1 MTVIEDVVIRKILD
15 SRGNPT
21 VEVEVLTEN
30 GYGIFGA
37 PSGASTGAHE
47 VAALPEEG
55 IDKAIEL
62 FREEIVPMVIGFD
75 SLEQEEM
82 DTLLSEI
89 DGTDN
94 LSRIGGNLIVALS
107 IANAKAAADALGL
120 PLYHYIGGMVSRDL
134 PYPMGN
140 VLGGGKHAIGGTDI
154 QEFLVIPQG
163 ETFVDSVFAGA
174 KVHKKVA
181 SILKKR
187 FPDTAIG
194 KGDEGA
200 WVAKVSNDEALD
212 IVNQACVEISDDV
225 GFEIQAG
232 LDVAASSFFKDGKYH
247 YKQKKLDQEGQV
259 QYMAE
264 LFDKYNLFSIEDP
277 FDEEDF
283 EGFTE
288 LTNQIGDRCLIIGD
302 DLFVTNE
309 ERLMKGIEVG
319 ACNAILI
326 KPNQIGTLSKTI
338 DTIKLSME
346 AGYQNVI
353 SHRSGETT
361 DPAIAHLGVAFSSIC
376 IKTGAVGGERIAK
389 LNELIRIE
397 EEL

>member
-1 MTVIEDVVIRKILD
+1 MTLIEDIVIRKILD

-21 VEVEVLTEN
+21 VEVEVWTES
-30 GYGIFGA
+30 GFGRFGA

-47 VAALPEEG
+47 VMAVPKVG

-62 FREEIVPMVIGFD
+62 FREEIVPNFIGFD
-75 SLEQEEM
+75 SVEQEELDLQM
-82 DTLLSEI
+82 AQI
-89 DGTDN
+89 DGTED
-94 LSRIGGNLIVALS
+94 LSRIGGNLIVAMSL
-107 IANAKAAADALGL
+107 ANAKAAADAMGM
-120 PLYHYIGGMVSRDL
+120 PLYRFIGGMMNSEL

-163 ETFVDSVFAGA
+163 ETFTDSVFAGA
-174 KVHKKVA
+174 SVHKRVSKL
-181 SILKKR
+181 LKKK
-187 FPDTAIG
+187 FPTAALG

-200 WVAKVSNDEALD
+200 WVAKLTNDEALD
-212 IVNQACVEISDDV
+212 IVSQACKEVGDEV

-247 YKQKKLDQEGQV
+247 YSDKKLDTQGQIA
-259 QYMAE
+259 YMAE
-264 LFDKYNLFSIEDP
+264 LADKYNLFSIEDAM
-277 FDEEDF
+277 DEEDF
-283 EGFTE
+283 QGFADLTE
-288 LTNQIGDRCLIIGD
+288 EIGDKCLIIGD
-302 DLFVTNE
+302 DIFVTNE
-309 ERLMKGIEVG
+309 ERLQRGIEMG

-326 KPNQIGTLSKTI
+326 KPNQIGTLTGTI
-338 DTIKLSME
+338 DTVKLAGE

-361 DPAIAHLGVAFSSIC
+361 DPAIAHLGVAFGSIC
-376 IKTGAVGGERIAK
+376 IKTGAVSGERIAK